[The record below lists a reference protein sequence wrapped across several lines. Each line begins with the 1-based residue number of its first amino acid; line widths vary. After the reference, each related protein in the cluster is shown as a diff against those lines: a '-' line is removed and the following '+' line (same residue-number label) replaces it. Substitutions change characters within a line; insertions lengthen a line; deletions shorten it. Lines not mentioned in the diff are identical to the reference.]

1 MGTLLQD
8 LRYAARM
15 LLKKPGLT
23 LIAVITLALGIGAN
37 TAIFSVVNAVLLRPL
52 PFPESEQL
60 VRVGGINL
68 KTGKGPGTFSPPDF
82 YDWRER
88 SRNVFESLAAYDS
101 WSPSL
106 TGQGEPER
114 ITAARVSANFFDVL
128 KVRPQLGRAFL
139 PQEETRG
146 LHLSV
151 VLSHRLWQRRF
162 GADRAIQGK
171 TITLNGD
178 SYTVVGVM
186 PPDFEMPRIGGIGFE
201 EPELWSP
208 FAPDL
213 SQWGR
218 SGRSVDAAIGRLKT
232 GTALPEAQAEMSGI
246 GRALQQ
252 QYPDSNLNAGVGVV
266 SLREQL
272 VSGVRTPLLI
282 FLVAVGFVL
291 LIVCANVANLQL
303 ARSAARQKEM
313 AIRASLGASRLRI
326 IRQLL
331 TESLLLSFL
340 GAGFGLLLSLWATD
354 FLVALGS
361 DSIPHLGKIGI
372 DSRVLLF
379 TILISALAGILFG
392 LAPALYA
399 SRLDLNEALKEGGG
413 KGAGGASRSRLRGA
427 LVVSEIALSLLLL
440 TGAGLLIK
448 SFLRLQEVN
457 PGFNPRQVLTMY
469 VFLPGA
475 KYSEDSQQ
483 AAFFDKTLER
493 IQTVP
498 GVEAVGVTSNLPIS
512 GNFDRTGFYVEDRPA
527 ASSQDVPDVDRY
539 MINGDYFQAM
549 GVALRD
555 GRTFAAQDSADS
567 SPVAIINETTA
578 RRYWPGESAIGKR
591 VRTDPES
598 PWRTIV
604 GVVGDVR
611 HYDLETAANMQLYL
625 PYKQVPSQ
633 MMTFIVRSLSD
644 PARQAA
650 AVRNAIWAVDKDQPV
665 YNIKTME
672 QLVAA
677 SVAQR
682 RFTMMLLGSFA
693 VIAMFLA
700 MVGIYGVMSYTVM
713 QRTHEI
719 GIRMALGAQGQDVLK
734 LIMGQ
739 GMTLALFGVG
749 LGLIGAVATTRI
761 ISSLLFGVTATDP
774 LTFACVAVA
783 LCAAALL
790 ACYIP
795 ARRALSVD
803 PMTAL
808 RYE

>member
-1 MGTLLQD
+1 MGTLWQD

-23 LIAVITLALGIGAN
+23 LIAVITLSLGIGAN

-60 VRVGGINL
+60 VRIGGINL
-68 KTGKGPGTFSPPDF
+68 KTGKGPGTFSPQDF

-88 SRNVFESLAAYDS
+88 NNVFESVAAYDG

-114 ITAARVSANFFDVL
+114 ITAARVSASFFDVL
-128 KVRPQLGRAFL
+128 KVKPEIGRTFL
-139 PQEETRG
+139 PDEEKRG
-146 LHLSV
+146 LQHSV
-151 VLSHRLWQRRF
+151 ILGHKLWQRRF
-162 GADRAIQGK
+162 GADPSIQGK
-171 TITLNGD
+171 TIQLNGE

-186 PPDFEMPRIGGIGFE
+186 PPGFEVPRIGGSSFE
-201 EPELWSP
+201 QPELWAP

-213 SQWGR
+213 SQWTR
-218 SGRSVDAAIGRLKT
+218 SGRAVDAGIGRLKPGVT
-232 GTALPEAQAEMSGI
+232 LQQAQAEMTGI

-252 QYPDSNLNAGVGVV
+252 QYPDTNLNAGVGVV

-272 VSGVRTPLLI
+272 VGGVRTPLLI

-303 ARSAARQKEM
+303 ARSTARRKEM

-372 DSRVLLF
+372 DARVLVF
-379 TILISALAGILFG
+379 TILISVLAGVLFG

-413 KGAGGASRSRLRGA
+413 KGTGGAGRSRLRGA

-440 TGAGLLIK
+440 TGAGLLVK

-475 KYSEDSQQ
+475 KYSEDAQQ
-483 AAFFDKTLER
+483 SAFFDQTLER
-493 IQTVP
+493 IRNVP
-498 GVEAVGVTSNLPIS
+498 GVESVGVTSNLPIS
-512 GNFDRTGFYVEDRPA
+512 GNFDRTSFYVEGRPA
-527 ASSQDVPDVDRY
+527 DSNQDVPDVERY
-539 MINGDYFQAM
+539 MISGDYFRAM

-555 GRTFAAQDSADS
+555 GRTFGTEDKADTL
-567 SPVAIINETTA
+567 PVAVVNEALAHT
-578 RRYWPGESAIGKR
+578 YWPGESAIGKR
-591 VRTDPES
+591 VRTNPES
-598 PWRTIV
+598 PWRTVI

-625 PYKQVPSQ
+625 PYKQTPSQ
-633 MMTFIVRSLSD
+633 MMTFVVRSRGDASK
-644 PARQAA
+644 QAT
-650 AVRNAIWAVDKDQPV
+650 AVRDGIWAVDKDQPV
-665 YNIKTME
+665 YNVKTME

-682 RFTMMLLGSFA
+682 RFVMMLLGSFA

-700 MVGIYGVMSYTVM
+700 AVGIYGVMSYTVT

-719 GIRMALGAQGQDVLK
+719 GIRMALGAQGADVLK
-734 LIMGQ
+734 LIVGQ
-739 GMTLALFGVG
+739 GMRLALFGIA

-761 ISSLLFGVTATDP
+761 ISSLLYGVTATDP
-774 LTFACVAVA
+774 LTFACVAA
-783 LCAAALL
+783 LLCGAALL

-795 ARRALSVD
+795 ARRAMRVD